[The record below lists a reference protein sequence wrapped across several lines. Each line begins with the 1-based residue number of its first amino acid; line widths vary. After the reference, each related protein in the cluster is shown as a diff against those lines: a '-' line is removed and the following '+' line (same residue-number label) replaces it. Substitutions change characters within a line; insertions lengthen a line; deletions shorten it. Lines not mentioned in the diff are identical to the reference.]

1 MVLWAKVLPAKGRGP
16 EFKSQPPWR
25 KPGTGTMS
33 TTSVSEDGERQEDS
47 QHSLVTRSSL
57 IDELRVQ

>member
-1 MVLWAKVLPAKGRGP
+1 
-16 EFKSQPPWR
+16 
-25 KPGTGTMS
+25 MS